1 MIDMKH
7 KLYRLFLL
15 AVSATAIF
23 VSCGEKT
30 VPVTGLEIN
39 PDYLDLLLGSSATLT
54 ATVKPADATEQTVT
68 WSSTASGT
76 VSVDNNGTV
85 SARQAGQAMINAT
98 CDGKSASCIVKVIVP
113 TESVA
118 LDKSEIT
125 LNKGD
130 SAILTAIVNP
140 PDATDKDVSWTSS
153 DPDVVAVDTNGSLQ
167 ALRQGEATVTATCA
181 GKSASCRITVRD
193 SASGGHEGT
202 GHENWD

>member
-15 AVSATAIF
+15 AVSAAAIF

-54 ATVKPADATEQTVT
+54 ATEQTVT
-68 WSSTASGT
+68 WSSTAPGT

-85 SARQAGQAMINAT
+85 SALQAGQATISAT

-118 LDKSEIT
+118 LDKTEIT
-125 LNKGD
+125 LKKGD
-130 SAILTAIVNP
+130 SAILTARVNP
-140 PDATDKDVSWTSS
+140 SDATDKVVSWTSS
-153 DPDVVAVDTNGSLQ
+153 APDVVSVDENGGLK
-167 ALRQGEATVTATCA
+167 ALRQGKATVTASCA
-181 GKSASCRITVRD
+181 GKYAFCQVTVRD
-193 SASGGHEGT
+193 SASGDHEGT

>member
-15 AVSATAIF
+15 AVSAAAIF

-30 VPVTGLEIN
+30 VPVTALEIN
-39 PDYLDLLLGSSATLT
+39 PDHLDLLLGSSAALT
-54 ATVKPADATEQTVT
+54 ATVKPANATEQTVT
-68 WSSTASGT
+68 WSSTAPGT

-85 SARQAGQAMINAT
+85 SARQAGQATINAT

-118 LDKSEIT
+118 LDKTEIT
-125 LNKGD
+125 LKKGD
-130 SAILTAIVNP
+130 SAILTASVNP
-140 PDATDKDVSWTSS
+140 SEATDKVVSWTSS
-153 DPDVVAVDTNGSLQ
+153 APDVVSVDENGGLK
-167 ALRQGEATVTATCA
+167 ALRQGKATVTASCA
-181 GKSASCRITVRD
+181 GKYAFCQVTVRD
-193 SASGGHEGT
+193 SASGDHEGT

>member
-1 MIDMKH
+1 MKH